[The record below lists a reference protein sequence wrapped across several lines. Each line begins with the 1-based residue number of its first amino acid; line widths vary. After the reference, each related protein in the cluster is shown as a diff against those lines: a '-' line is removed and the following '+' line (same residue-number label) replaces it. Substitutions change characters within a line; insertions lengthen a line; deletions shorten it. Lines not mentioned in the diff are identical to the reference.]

1 MEGDGAANVQTSK
14 KDMLTNSIKYKS
26 PEAKECLTCVTN
38 RVNIPAVEVTK
49 QQRDTNVWIDTG
61 THTNTHTHK
70 HNENTLAPTW
80 KIMGNNC
87 WIGSSGLFS

>member
-1 MEGDGAANVQTSK
+1 LNTFAAAQIVFKKRMEGDGAANVQTSK

-61 THTNTHTHK
+61 THTNTM
-70 HNENTLAPTW
+70 
-80 KIMGNNC
+80 KI
-87 WIGSSGLFS
+87 L